1 MGPIQFFG
9 DKRGSIKVLQKYL
22 ISFVV
27 VVFLP
32 GFCFGLFCF
41 LFFCKK
47 YITVYVKKKTTLNN
61 FGGKKYLWEWIKCL
75 VGFIKRNWSEN
86 YKNHKTSAL
95 LNIIVFKGAKNY
107 YYIIFFLIFLR
118 FFFTND
124 KDWTQH
130 LVLIFCFNKTMGIQ
144 NNQWPKICE
153 IHFYCY
159 LKMLSA

>member
-9 DKRGSIKVLQKYL
+9 DKRGSIKVLQKYF

-27 VVFLP
+27 VVFLS

-41 LFFCKK
+41 LFFLQKIYNRICKK
-47 YITVYVKKKTTLNN
+47 KKTLNN
-61 FGGKKYLWEWIKCL
+61 FGVKKYLLEWIKCL
-75 VGFIKRNWSEN
+75 EGFIKRNWSEN
-86 YKNHKTSAL
+86 YKNLKTSAL

-107 YYIIFFLIFLR
+107 YYIIFFLFFLR

-130 LVLIFCFNKTMGIQ
+130 FVLRYFALTKQWVFKIINDRRFVKYIFIVIWKC
-144 NNQWPKICE
+144 
-153 IHFYCY
+153 
-159 LKMLSA
+159 